1 MPRPPR
7 GRPQGRMTPQLRRRT
22 TVALSILIVV
32 LGIVVL
38 AETALAGGGIGYLFG
53 TLLVLAGA
61 GRLYVSRRK

>member
-1 MPRPPR
+1 
-7 GRPQGRMTPQLRRRT
+7 MTPQLRRRT

-61 GRLYVSRRK
+61 GRLYVSRRR

>member
-1 MPRPPR
+1 
-7 GRPQGRMTPQLRRRT
+7 MTPQLRRRT
-22 TVALSILIVV
+22 TIALSILIVV
-32 LGIVVL
+32 LGIVVV

>member
-1 MPRPPR
+1 
-7 GRPQGRMTPQLRRRT
+7 MTPQLRRRT

-61 GRLYVSRRK
+61 GRLYVSQRR

>member
-1 MPRPPR
+1 
-7 GRPQGRMTPQLRRRT
+7 MTPQLRRRT

-32 LGIVVL
+32 LGIVVV

-61 GRLYVSRRK
+61 GRLYVSRRR